1 MSNTPQGFITGPGFD
16 GPVRGTA
23 RRVPSTAQPV
33 PAPASNPASAEPD
46 RAPASYVIADD
57 APRSTALASPRSQPR
72 APEGETLCSVS
83 AALEAEAEAPDEPE
97 RILRRL
103 ALAVLAL
110 IVIAPLAIVGLDKVG
125 VELPPELALAIVA
138 VLGAGAVMTALGE
151 PRDEAKAARRR
162 AEAMD
167 DARPVGCCQG
177 PRPMKCFKGEG
188 R

>member
-1 MSNTPQGFITGPGFD
+1 MSGTPKGFITGPGLD
-16 GPVRGTA
+16 GPVRA
-23 RRVPSTAQPV
+23 AKRVPSTSTGV
-33 PAPASNPASAEPD
+33 PETEAALGGSGPRPTP
-46 RAPASYVIADD
+46 SYVVAED

-72 APEGETLCSVS
+72 APEGETLCSV
-83 AALEAEAEAPDEPE
+83 AEALEAEAEAPDEPE

-151 PRDEAKAARRR
+151 PRDAAKAARRR

-177 PRPMKCFKGEG
+177 PRPMQCFKNDC